1 MGLHAICVARVA
13 REPDALYPDLL
24 FRYRAADRAG
34 ADDGLHRRSS
44 CDAYPPSVA
53 GSTVMIEIALLAIAL
68 LVITLTLGVPLP
80 YCFGAALMTMYFLGD
95 VTMKGMM
102 LWGFQQLGNPVLL
115 AIPLFVLAGTIM
127 SESGIAASLLRFV
140 NAFIGAISGSGLT
153 GIAAIGPLLIPEME
167 KRGYPREYATALI
180 ANSSIL
186 GLLIPPSVTMIV
198 YGWVTDTSILAC
210 FLATLGPGLLIMTA
224 FSVINMVMSRKFD
237 LVLDDKPS
245 FSELSGEVARRGFH
259 AFPALLMPVI
269 ILGGIYGGVMTPTE
283 AAAVAVIYAVP
294 VGFLIYKGLK
304 WSNFLSA
311 GREAATAVGAIMMM
325 ILFSMILSQMFVY
338 ESIPQQLVE
347 GIFSITENKVLLLIM
362 INILLFL
369 VGMVVNDVTAI
380 ILIAPLLLPL
390 MNAIGVSPV
399 QFAAIMGVNTAM
411 GGVTPPYASILYLGA
426 RIGQV
431 KVTKVI
437 PPAMKLILFGY
448 VPVVFLTSLWPDLSL
463 FLPRLFGYDVAP

>member
-1 MGLHAICVARVA
+1 MTTGLILVLVFFILVALNVPIGFAIGLSTLAALVAIMPFDPATTTMAQRM
-13 REPDALYPDLL
+13 
-24 FRYRAADRAG
+24 
-34 ADDGLHRRSS
+34 
-44 CDAYPPSVA
+44 VA
-53 GSTVMIEIALLAIAL
+53 GLDSFT
-68 LVITLTLGVPLP
+68 
-80 YCFGAALMTMYFLGD
+80 
-95 VTMKGMM
+95 
-102 LWGFQQLGNPVLL
+102 LL
-115 AIPLFVLAGTIM
+115 AIPFFILSGYLMGAGGVARRLIDAAKGLIGALPGGLAVVSIISSMLFGSV
-127 SESGIAASLLRFV
+127 SGSAVAATSAIGSFMVPAMKKEGYDAPFAASV
-140 NAFIGAISGSGLT
+140 TTSA
-153 GIAAIGPLLIPEME
+153 
-167 KRGYPREYATALI
+167 
-180 ANSSIL
+180 SIL

-210 FLATLGPGLLIMTA
+210 FLATLGPGLLIMTS
-224 FSVINMVMSRKFD
+224 FSVINLFMSRKFN

-294 VGFLIYKGLK
+294 VGFLIYKGLR

-311 GREAATAVGAIMMM
+311 GKEAATAVGAIMMM

-338 ESIPQQLVE
+338 ESIPQQLVQ
-347 GIFSITENKVLLLIM
+347 GIFSITENKVVLLIM
-362 INILLFL
+362 INIMLFL

-390 MNAIGVSPV
+390 MQAIGVSPV

-426 RIGQV
+426 RIGNV

-463 FLPRLFGYDVAP
+463 FLPRFFGYDVAP

>member
-1 MGLHAICVARVA
+1 M
-13 REPDALYPDLL
+13 
-24 FRYRAADRAG
+24 
-34 ADDGLHRRSS
+34 
-44 CDAYPPSVA
+44 
-53 GSTVMIEIALLAIAL
+53 STL
-68 LVITLTLGVPLP
+68 
-80 YCFGAALMTMYFLGD
+80 
-95 VTMKGMM
+95 
-102 LWGFQQLGNPVLL
+102 QLGLLYGGATFVVLFSGMPIAFAVGGVALAFMLAFMPAVNVAIMAETIYSELDNFVLL
-115 AIPLFVLAGTIM
+115 TIPLFVLMGAAVGKSRAGADLYSSLNRWLGRVPGGLGM
-127 SESGIAASLLRFV
+127 ANVLACSLFAAMC
-140 NAFIGAISGSGLT
+140 GSSPAT
-153 GIAAIGPLLIPEME
+153 CSAIGSVGIPEMR
-167 KRGYPREYATALI
+167 KRGYPDGI
-180 ANSSIL
+180 AAGSIAAGGTL
-186 GLLIPPSVTMIV
+186 GILIPPSVTMIV

-210 FLATLGPGLLIMTA
+210 FLATLGPGLLIMVS
-224 FSVINMVMSRKFD
+224 FSVVNLFMARKFP
-237 LVLDDKPS
+237 LVLDDKPT

-283 AAAVAVIYAVP
+283 AAAVSVIYAVP

-304 WSNFLSA
+304 LENFLSA

-338 ESIPQQLVE
+338 ESIPQQLVQ
-347 GIFSITENKVLLLIM
+347 GIFTITENKVLLLIL

-426 RIGQV
+426 RIGKV

-437 PPAMKLILFGY
+437 PPAMKLILLGY

-463 FLPRLFGYDVAP
+463 FLPRFFGYDVAP

>member
-1 MGLHAICVARVA
+1 
-13 REPDALYPDLL
+13 
-24 FRYRAADRAG
+24 
-34 ADDGLHRRSS
+34 
-44 CDAYPPSVA
+44 
-53 GSTVMIEIALLAIAL
+53 MIEVALLAIAA
-68 LVITLTLGVPLP
+68 LVVTLTLGVPLP
-80 YCFGAALMTMYFLGD
+80 FCFGSALMVMYFVGD
-95 VTMKGMM
+95 VTMRGMM

-127 SESGIAASLLRFV
+127 SQSGIAASLLGFV
-140 NAFIGAISGSGLT
+140 NAFIGHVRGGLGVVAAVSCAVIGAISGSGLT
-153 GIAAIGPLLIPEME
+153 GIAAIGPLLIPEMA

-210 FLATLGPGLLIMTA
+210 FLATLAPGLLIMTC
-224 FSVINMVMSRKFD
+224 FSLINLWMSRKFD
-237 LVLDDKPS
+237 LVLDDKPTLS
-245 FSELSGEVARRGFH
+245 ALSGHVVRRGWH
-259 AFPALLMPVI
+259 AFPALLMPI
-269 ILGGIYGGVMTPTE
+269 LILGGIYGGVMTPTE
-283 AAAVAVIYAVP
+283 AAAVAVIYAIP

-304 WSNFLSA
+304 LPNFLAA
-311 GREAATAVGAIMMM
+311 GKEAATAVGAIMMM

-338 ESIPQQLVE
+338 ESIPQRLVE
-347 GIFSITENKVLLLIM
+347 GIFTITENKVVLLIL

-390 MNAIGVSPV
+390 MEAIGVSPV

-426 RIGQV
+426 RIGNV

-437 PPAMKLILFGY
+437 PPAMVLIALGY

-463 FLPRLFGYDVAP
+463 FLPRLFGYDVSP

>member
-1 MGLHAICVARVA
+1 
-13 REPDALYPDLL
+13 
-24 FRYRAADRAG
+24 
-34 ADDGLHRRSS
+34 
-44 CDAYPPSVA
+44 
-53 GSTVMIEIALLAIAL
+53 MIEVALLAIAV
-68 LVITLTLGVPLP
+68 LVVFLTLGVPLP
-80 YCFGAALMTMYFLGD
+80 YCFGGALMVMYFIGD
-95 VTMKGMM
+95 VSMKGNM

-127 SESGIAASLLRFV
+127 SESGLAASLLRFV
-140 NAFIGAISGSGLT
+140 NAFVGHVRGGLGVVAAVSCAIIGAISGSGLT

-167 KRGYPREYATALI
+167 KRGYPRSYATALI

-198 YGWVTDTSILAC
+198 YGWVTETSILAC
-210 FLATLGPGLLIMTA
+210 FLATLLPGLFIMTN
-224 FSVINMVMSRKFD
+224 FSLINLWMSRKFD

-245 FSELSGEVARRGFH
+245 LSELSNKVAKRGFN
-259 AFPALLMPVI
+259 AFPALLMPVF

-283 AAAVAVIYAVP
+283 AAAVAVIYAIP
-294 VGFLIYKGLK
+294 IGFLVYKGLK
-304 WSNFLSA
+304 WSNFIAA
-311 GREAATAVGAIMMM
+311 GKEAATAVGAIMMM
-325 ILFSMILSQMFVY
+325 ILFSMILSQMFVM
-338 ESIPQQLVE
+338 ESIPQEIVSS
-347 GIFSITENKVLLLIM
+347 IFAITENKVLLLIL

-390 MNAIGVSPV
+390 MEAIGVTPV

-426 RIGQV
+426 RIGNV

-437 PPAMKLILFGY
+437 PPAMTLILFGY
-448 VPVVFLTSLWPDLSL
+448 VPVVFLTSLWSDLSL
-463 FLPRLFGYDVAP
+463 FLPRLFGYIQ

>member
-1 MGLHAICVARVA
+1 
-13 REPDALYPDLL
+13 
-24 FRYRAADRAG
+24 
-34 ADDGLHRRSS
+34 
-44 CDAYPPSVA
+44 
-53 GSTVMIEIALLAIAL
+53 MIEVAFLAIGVLVL
-68 LVITLTLGVPLP
+68 LLTLGVPLP
-80 YCFGAALMTMYFLGD
+80 YCFGGALMVMYFVGD
-95 VTMKGMM
+95 VIMKGNM

-140 NAFIGAISGSGLT
+140 NAFIGHIRGGLGVVAAVSCAIIGAISGSGLT

-210 FLATLGPGLLIMTA
+210 FLATLGPGLLIMTS
-224 FSVINMVMSRKFD
+224 FSVINLWMSRKFN
-237 LVLDDKPS
+237 LKLDDKPN
-245 FSELSGEVARRGFH
+245 LSDLAGEVAKRGVH
-259 AFPALLMPVI
+259 AFPALLMPII

-283 AAAVAVIYAVP
+283 AAAVSVIYAIP
-294 VGFLIYKGLK
+294 VGFLIYKGLR
-304 WSNFLSA
+304 WDNFLSA
-311 GREAATAVGAIMMM
+311 GKEAATAVGAIMMM
-325 ILFSMILSQMFVY
+325 ILFSMILSQMFVM
-338 ESIPQQLVE
+338 ESIPQKIV
-347 GIFSITENKVLLLIM
+347 GFIFEITQNKLILLIL

-390 MNAIGVSPV
+390 MEAIGVSPV

-426 RIGQV
+426 RIGNV

-437 PPAMKLILFGY
+437 PPAMRLIILGY
-448 VPVVFLTSLWPDLSL
+448 VPVVFLTSFWPDLSL
-463 FLPRLFGYDVAP
+463 FLPRLFGY